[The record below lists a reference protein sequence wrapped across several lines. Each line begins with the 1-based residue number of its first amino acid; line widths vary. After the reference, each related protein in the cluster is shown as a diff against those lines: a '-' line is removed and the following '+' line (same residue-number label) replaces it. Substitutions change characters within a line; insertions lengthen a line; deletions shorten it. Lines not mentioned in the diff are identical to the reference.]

1 MKLLLIVLFLA
12 ALSGFSLDVARARY
26 QIVKG
31 RFRKSP

>member
-1 MKLLLIVLFLA
+1 MTFILIILFLA

-31 RFRKSP
+31 LFQKKP